1 MSTPSEP
8 QPEHEGAAVDRTDLP
23 TGGRSSRRGFGVL
36 GLLIVAV
43 ALLATAVVLGVS
55 ARDRQGD
62 DRARADA
69 VQAARQ
75 TVLNFVSISSGT
87 IDRDLQRVSD
97 GATGQFAEEFNKG
110 KPQVKDVVVKNRV
123 KSTGRILESAVVSSD
138 RDSAAVLVAV
148 DGTVVNVSA
157 PKGQLRHYR
166 IRVDMA
172 KEKNAWRVSKLTFV
186 G

>member
-1 MSTPSEP
+1 MSTHSRPE
-8 QPEHEGAAVDRTDLP
+8 PEHEPAPGDRTDP
-23 TGGRSSRRGFGVL
+23 PAGGSDGRGYLVL
-36 GLLIVAV
+36 GLLTLAA
-43 ALLATAVVLGVS
+43 ALLVTSGALAVS
-55 ARDRQGD
+55 AGSRYVREG
-62 DRARADA
+62 ARADA

-97 GATGQFAEEFNKG
+97 GATGEFADEFNKG
-110 KPQVKDVVVKNRV
+110 KAQVKDVVIKNKV
-123 KSTGRILESAVVSSD
+123 NSTGRVLEAAVVSSD

-166 IRVDMA
+166 IRVDLA
-172 KEKNAWRVSKLTFV
+172 KEKSAWRVSKLTFV